1 MKREPLV
8 YTRARR
14 LTSSRARFN
23 LHLCVVA
30 KCVLTGIEM
39 SKMNFKLLR
48 STSAGLNDS
57 WSKRQ
62 PQWINRFWMLL
73 RDLLQ
78 RYCTKQSPCSLVM
91 RQLLLPP
98 LGSCFMSVI
107 DWLAEKEALLCPLR
121 TPYIICLMF
130 SVTIF
135 FRKSNRLTLIF
146 TRSHRH
152 LRVLDL
158 LAFVDPSAMMTQ
170 MREDSDFWS
179 LPRLTTL
186 CWRTHLVITKH
197 PEDGHGTAQVDN
209 TTIRL
214 ITF

>member
-1 MKREPLV
+1 MRFMQISACLFPLSCA
-8 YTRARR
+8 TR
-14 LTSSRARFN
+14 LTSSAARFN

-30 KCVLTGIEM
+30 MCVLTGTEV

-48 STSAGLNDS
+48 NTNAGPKDS

-73 RDLLQ
+73 TDLLQ

-107 DWLAEKEALLCPLR
+107 GWLAEKEALLCPLR
-121 TPYIICLMF
+121 TPYIICLM
-130 SVTIF
+130 SSITIF
-135 FRKSNRLTLIF
+135 FRKSYRFALIF

-152 LRVLDL
+152 LRFLDL
-158 LAFVDPSAMMTQ
+158 LTNRVTPVFVHFT
-170 MREDSDFWS
+170 R
-179 LPRLTTL
+179 
-186 CWRTHLVITKH
+186 
-197 PEDGHGTAQVDN
+197 
-209 TTIRL
+209 
-214 ITF
+214 

>member
-1 MKREPLV
+1 
-8 YTRARR
+8 
-14 LTSSRARFN
+14 
-23 LHLCVVA
+23 
-30 KCVLTGIEM
+30 
-39 SKMNFKLLR
+39 
-48 STSAGLNDS
+48 
-57 WSKRQ
+57 
-62 PQWINRFWMLL
+62 MLL

-91 RQLLLPP
+91 RQLLLLP

-121 TPYIICLMF
+121 TPYIICLM
-130 SVTIF
+130 SSITIF
-135 FRKSNRLTLIF
+135 FRKSNQFALIF

-170 MREDSDFWS
+170 MRQDSDFWS

-197 PEDGHGTAQVDN
+197 LEDGHGTAQVDN